1 MYALNLTHSPE
12 NVIVWV
18 TADRV
23 DLTRRPCVSPRYRR
37 AVHEP
42 PGSQTASS
50 RTTIVEQSWRA
61 GKFLGECR
69 PSMNGHN
76 VKEGSN
82 GDSCSGTGTG
92 LAMKRLIPVE

>member
-1 MYALNLTHSPE
+1 VYALNLTHSPE

-23 DLTRRPCVSPRYRR
+23 DLTRRPCVTPRYRR

-50 RTTIVEQSWRA
+50 RATIVEQSWRA
-61 GKFLGECR
+61 EKLLGECR
-69 PSMNGHN
+69 PSMMGQR
-76 VKEGSN
+76 KRRFSN
-82 GDSCSGTGTG
+82 GDSVAG
-92 LAMKRLIPVE
+92 REPV